1 MTRRRSRGP
10 SALLRLAVGAVLALA
25 ACGGGRGRPPAPDA
39 LRILLRDGDTLPGG
53 FEIATIESA
62 NMAADR
68 SVSVI
73 ASNAENPPENGVFL
87 LDPSGRVETIVAPP
101 NAPEGLS
108 LTTVRNM
115 AMAQTGEV
123 VFEVGDELDFDGV
136 FFYGGGQL
144 RTVARTE
151 PGTTPPGFRIL
162 GELKI
167 ADGGLVAFTDGTSP
181 CTVDSSSGRERIT
194 CDLRVHAGAPDAI
207 EQVTVPNDLSDQNP
221 SNVILQVNR
230 HQEIAVGLPARG
242 SDPLVGLIRQGV
254 FEGLLN
260 RRQEFPGLGAL
271 FSARPRS
278 LDSSGDLLLDAS
290 FDTDGDGKRDQ
301 TRVVLLSNGAL
312 TSIAETG
319 VEADLHPKD
328 VVLDVRGL
336 NVDDSGRVLY
346 QIEFGREGDAKGDLS
361 VRIWEAGQIR
371 EIAFEGLRFG
381 RNAQDLQLRILS
393 IEQVRANRSGDVF
406 LRALIGRFND
416 GTRRI
421 DRTAILRWTGTELE
435 EVLATKSDLPD
446 GGRITSLSIQ
456 DLNEGGDLLVIGS
469 IDRRANRALFLLPGV

>member
-1 MTRRRSRGP
+1 MKRKSARR
-10 SALLRLAVGAVLALA
+10 SALLAAPLVALLGVA
-25 ACGGGRGRPPAPDA
+25 ACGGGGGRPPAPDA
-39 LRILLRDGDTLPGG
+39 LQVLLRDGDTLPGG

-68 SVSVI
+68 SVAVI
-73 ASNAENPPENGVFL
+73 ASGPGVPAENGVFL
-87 LDPSGRVETIVAPP
+87 LEPGGRVRTIMAPSTP
-101 NAPEGLS
+101 PEGLT

-136 FFYGGGQL
+136 FFYGGGEL

-162 GELKI
+162 GELRL
-167 ADGGLVAFTDGTSP
+167 AEGGLVAFTDGTSP

-194 CDLRVHAGAPDAI
+194 CNLRIHVGPPGASEEVA
-207 EQVTVPNDLSDQNP
+207 VPNDLSDQSP
-221 SNVILQVNR
+221 SNIILQVNR
-230 HQEIAVGLPARG
+230 RQQIAVGLPARG
-242 SDPLVGLIRQGV
+242 SDPLVGVIEGGV

-260 RRQEFPGLGAL
+260 RRQEFPGLGTL

-278 LDSSGDLLLDAS
+278 LGTNGDLVIDAA

-301 TRVVLLSNGAL
+301 TRVVLLSNGAI

-346 QIEFGREGDAKGDLS
+346 QIEFGREGEASGSLS
-361 VRIWEAGQIR
+361 LRVWEGGQSR

-393 IEQVRANRSGDVF
+393 IEQIRANRSGDVV

-435 EVLATKSDLPD
+435 ELLATKSDLPE

-456 DLNEGGDLLVIGS
+456 DLNESGDLLLIGS
-469 IDRRANRALFLLPGV
+469 IDRRANRALFLLPGG